1 MSVFT
6 ISRCYG
12 LNEEEL
18 LRQFAEKH
26 GYLIFS
32 QELLVEVARES
43 ELPVEELQNTYNMEK
58 FSTFKAFIQDV
69 IHNFNNGSFAQ
80 TGVMQPDMPEFYPLY
95 YPFMTLTSGNQ
106 TNGES
111 RKSYIEIMGKVIKEI
126 AARDNVIIVGRGAQV
141 VLKDFP
147 DCYHL
152 RLEGLADKKIA
163 RVMEKE
169 HLNEKEAAGKIKSA
183 DKHRSAYMEYFYN
196 VDNQDPA
203 LYHFVINTDL
213 LSMDK
218 VIRFMAYLSKN

>member
-1 MSVFT
+1 MAVFT
-6 ISRCYG
+6 ISRSYG

-26 GYLIFS
+26 GFLIFS

-43 ELPVEELQNTYNMEK
+43 ELPVEELQSTYNMEK

-69 IHNFNNGSFAQ
+69 IHNFNTGSFAQ
-80 TGVMQPDMPEFYPLY
+80 SGAMQPEMPEFYPLY
-95 YPFMTLTSGNQ
+95 YPFMTLSGGNQ
-106 TNGES
+106 PNGES
-111 RKSYIEIMGKVIKEI
+111 RKSYIEIMGKVIREI

-147 DCYHL
+147 DCYHI

-169 HLNEKEAAGKIKSA
+169 HLSEKEAAGKIKSA

-203 LYHFVINTDL
+203 LYHFVVNMDL
-213 LSMDK
+213 LSTEK
-218 VIRFMAYLSKN
+218 IISFLAYLSRN